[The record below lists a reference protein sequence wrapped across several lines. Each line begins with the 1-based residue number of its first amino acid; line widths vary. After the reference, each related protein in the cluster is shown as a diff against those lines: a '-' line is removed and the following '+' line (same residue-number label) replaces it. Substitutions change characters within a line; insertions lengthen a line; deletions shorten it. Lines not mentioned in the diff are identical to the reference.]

1 MFDMLLDV
9 VRTRS
14 MNPAAN
20 KDNNLAKIHQ
30 QNTRIRGSGSVWKRR
45 NEIF

>member
-14 MNPAAN
+14 RNPAAN
-20 KDNNLAKIHQ
+20 EDNNLAKIHQ
-30 QNTRIRGSGSVWKRR
+30 QNTQQKWKRLDW
-45 NEIF
+45 